1 MTSPAPEVPDPSPA
15 SWLTVTEAVGLL
27 TVIIS
32 VLLIAFA
39 WPAARS
45 SVHDI
50 PVAVAGPAAAVD
62 RVTAALD
69 QRLPDGFL
77 ITKVS
82 DAADAERLIRDR
94 EVYGA
99 IDVSTGGPRVLIASG
114 GSPSVAQAL
123 QSIAAALSRRPSDS
137 APVAVQDIA
146 ALPSDDPRGAG
157 LAAGSLPL
165 VLGGMI
171 AAVLLTRLV
180 RGRLRRTVG
189 AFAYSVTGGL
199 AMAAILQFWL
209 GSLNGHYLANAGAV
223 ALTIAATSLT
233 ILGCESLFGYL
244 GFSIGAIAMLV
255 IGNPLSGASSA
266 PEMLPG
272 WSGAVGQLLPPG
284 AGVHLQRSTAYFD
297 GHGIGDSVLV
307 LLAWLAFGAVL
318 SLIGHHRSR
327 RVTSSAPMPEDAAE
341 PIALA
346 DSRS

>member
-1 MTSPAPEVPDPSPA
+1 MASPAPEVPDPSPA
-15 SWLTVTEAVGLL
+15 AWLTVAKAVGLL

-32 VLLIAFA
+32 VLLVAFA

-62 RVTAALD
+62 QVTAALD

-99 IDVSTGGPRVLIASG
+99 IDVGTGGPRVLIASG

-123 QSIAAALSRRPSDS
+123 QSIAAALSRRPTDS
-137 APVAVQDIA
+137 SPVAVQDVA
-146 ALPSDDPRGAG
+146 ALPSDDTRGAG

-199 AMAAILQFWL
+199 AMAAILQFSL
-209 GSLNGHYLANAGAV
+209 GSLDGHYLANAGAV

-244 GFSIGAIAMLV
+244 GFSIGAVAMLV
-255 IGNPLSGASSA
+255 IGNPLSAATRRRCASPA
-266 PEMLPG
+266 LHRILRRPRHRRLRPRPARLARLRRRPEPDRPPP
-272 WSGAVGQLLPPG
+272 LPPRHPARAHRRKRG
-284 AGVHLQRSTAYFD
+284 RAGRSCQKPD
-297 GHGIGDSVLV
+297 
-307 LLAWLAFGAVL
+307 
-318 SLIGHHRSR
+318 LIWGFSMK
-327 RVTSSAPMPEDAAE
+327 T
-341 PIALA
+341 
-346 DSRS
+346 